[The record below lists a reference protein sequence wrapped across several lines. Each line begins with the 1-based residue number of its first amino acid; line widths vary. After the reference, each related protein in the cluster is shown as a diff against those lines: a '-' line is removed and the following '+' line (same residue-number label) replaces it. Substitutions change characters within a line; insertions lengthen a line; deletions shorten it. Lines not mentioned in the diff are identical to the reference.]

1 MWHVSHQLRGFREGV
16 HLGELDDEFCCEFVT
31 YKVYRGYQMKEI
43 LPKTGNMSWY
53 LAEESVLATKREA
66 FSHVDA
72 TGSRYVGE
80 PAQGAGV

>member
-1 MWHVSHQLRGFREGV
+1 
-16 HLGELDDEFCCEFVT
+16 
-31 YKVYRGYQMKEI
+31 MKEI

-80 PAQGAGV
+80 PAQGAGVQTEETDECTEHNNKKQQ